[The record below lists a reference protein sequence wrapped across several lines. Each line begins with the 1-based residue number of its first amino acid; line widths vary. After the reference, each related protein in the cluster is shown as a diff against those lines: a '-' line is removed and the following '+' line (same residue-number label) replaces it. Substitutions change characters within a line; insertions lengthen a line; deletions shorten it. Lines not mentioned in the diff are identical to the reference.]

1 MPKRFSFKGGICI
14 SSVKDHTEPF
24 AIEIF
29 PSPEKVY
36 IPLQQHLGPIA
47 HPVVKRGEHVRI
59 GQLIAEPVE
68 QNSLSV
74 HSSVSGEVKS
84 IGPFPHPG
92 GKHILAIEIENNG
105 FDDKANIQP
114 FDRPWQEAANQ
125 ELIQKIQSCGIVD
138 MCEDGIPTYVKLT
151 STSYKPIDS
160 LIINGI
166 ESEPYLSSDKRLI
179 IEKTEDFLTGI
190 LIIKKITGA
199 KTAIIGIEEKQTI
212 IMQAL
217 SSWLIDAR
225 FKEISVVNLRSKY
238 PNGSERQLIQA
249 ITHKVIPSGGS
260 SLDTG
265 SFVFNV
271 ATAIAVHDA
280 IVHGSPLYQRVVSV
294 CGPTIKKPKNLLI
307 RIGTPISKV
316 LEKCDI
322 DFKETKK
329 IIMGGPMMGLAQTEL
344 GVPVIKT
351 TTGLFAYNK
360 TTPALGLHPCI
371 NCGNC
376 VRVCPVS
383 LIPSQIAKSIKLNK
397 LKRAIDWNIL
407 DCIECGACSYIC
419 PAKINL
425 MHYIRLGK
433 YNIEIGNFME
443 HSQQKAIYK
452 GSRVK

>member
-1 MPKRFSFKGGICI
+1 MPKRFSFNGGICL
-14 SSVKDHTEPF
+14 SSNKDQTEPL

-29 PSPEKVY
+29 PAPEKVY
-36 IPLQQHLGPIA
+36 IPLQQHLGTIA
-47 HPVVKRGEHVRI
+47 HPVVKRGDHVTI
-59 GQLIAEPVE
+59 GQLIAEPGE

-74 HSSVSGEVKS
+74 HSSVSGEVQS
-84 IGPFPHPG
+84 IGLFPHPC

-114 FDRPWQEAANQ
+114 FYKPWQEAANQ

-138 MCEDGIPTYVKLT
+138 MGGDGIPAHLKL
-151 STSYKPIDS
+151 SSSSYKPINT
-160 LIINGI
+160 LIINGV

-179 IEKTEDFLTGI
+179 VEKTEDFLTGI

-199 KTAIIGIEEKQTI
+199 KVAIIGIEDKQTI
-212 IMQAL
+212 ITQAL
-217 SSWLIDAR
+217 SSWLGEAR

-238 PNGSERQLIQA
+238 PNGIERQLIYA
-249 ITHKVIPSGGS
+249 ITRKAIPSGGS

-265 SFVFNV
+265 SIVFNV
-271 ATAIAVHDA
+271 ATTIAIYDA
-280 IVHGSPLYQRVVSV
+280 IIDGSPLYQRVVSV

-307 RIGTPISKV
+307 RIGTPICKV

-329 IIMGGPMMGLAQTEL
+329 IIMGGPLMGLAQSDL
-344 GVPVIKT
+344 VVPVIKT
-351 TTGLFAYNK
+351 TTCLFAYNK
-360 TTPALGLHPCI
+360 TTPALDMHPCI
-371 NCGNC
+371 NCGSC
-376 VRVCPVS
+376 VRVCPVK
-383 LIPSQIAKSIKLNK
+383 LIPSKIAHSVKFNK

-407 DCIECGACSYIC
+407 DCIECGTCSYIC

-433 YNIEIGNFME
+433 YNIQIDNFME

-452 GSRVK
+452 GSRAK